1 MFTWV
6 KQIAALSSR
15 IAASYPRA
23 FMNEAHQ
30 EARLQVSG
38 GPRAPARIV
47 LVALAATATVCVFFA
62 VDRLRTA
69 PETFTAILAIAVLVV
84 VLDLVW
90 KRIRPEQPAEA
101 SPVQSS

>member
-1 MFTWV
+1 VFTWV

-23 FMNEAHQ
+23 VVNEAHQ
-30 EARLQVSG
+30 EERLQVSG
-38 GPRAPARIV
+38 GPRAPALIV
-47 LVALAATATVCVFFA
+47 LVALAATATVLVFFA
-62 VDRLRTA
+62 VDTLRNA
-69 PETFTAILAIAVLVV
+69 PETFQAIVAIAV